1 MTKDDMT
8 DPKNDEAEPEAVEP
22 TEPTEVDEVDATT
35 DSDEADAITDAH
47 DAESVEATDSDSE
60 ERYLD
65 EYEAL
70 MAQPPPRTL
79 LRRLLVP
86 VALAVLLL
94 ASIGV
99 TTWFYLEQF
108 RPDLQTNDA
117 ARATVMEAASTGT
130 TSLLSYSP
138 QTLDKDFATAK
149 THLTGDFLNY
159 YTQFTHDIVT
169 PAAKEKSVKTSAA
182 IVQSAVAEMRP
193 DSAVV
198 LLYLNQTT
206 TSQEN
211 PDGSFTASSVKVGM
225 KKVGNDW
232 LISSFDPV

>member
-8 DPKNDEAEPEAVEP
+8 DPKNDEAEPEPV
-22 TEPTEVDEVDATT
+22 EPTEVDEADATT
-35 DSDEADAITDAH
+35 DSDEA
-47 DAESVEATDSDSE
+47 ESVEAADSDSE

-65 EYEAL
+65 EYDAL
-70 MAQPPPRTL
+70 VAQPPPRTL
-79 LRRLLVP
+79 LKRLLVP
-86 VALAVLLL
+86 VGLAVLVL

-182 IVQSAVAEMRP
+182 IVQSALAEMHP

-198 LLYLNQTT
+198 LVYLNQTT

>member
-8 DPKNDEAEPEAVEP
+8 DPRNDEAEPEAVEP
-22 TEPTEVDEVDATT
+22 TEPTEVDATT
-35 DSDEADAITDAH
+35 DSDEADATTDAH
-47 DAESVEATDSDSE
+47 DAESVEATDSDSDSE
-60 ERYLD
+60 ERYSD

-79 LRRLLVP
+79 LTRLLVP
-86 VALAVLLL
+86 VALAVLVL